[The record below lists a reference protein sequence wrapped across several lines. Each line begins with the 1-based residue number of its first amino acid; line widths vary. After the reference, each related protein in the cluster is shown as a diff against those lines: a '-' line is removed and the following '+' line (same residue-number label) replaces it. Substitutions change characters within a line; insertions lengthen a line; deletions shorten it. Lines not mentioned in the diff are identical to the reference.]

1 MVENNVPFLSGISEN
16 LLSELVPA
24 PDLGWF
30 WAHLTW
36 RIVVFYEK
44 KKVSI
49 VLLLICYK
57 SSRFFFLNKHKVYG
71 SFSTGIPVQSIKLPA
86 PIYCSVCQVQ

>member
-1 MVENNVPFLSGISEN
+1 MHLMVENNVPFLSGISEN

-44 KKVSI
+44 RLKKGQYCVTAY
-49 VLLLICYK
+49 LLQVEQV
-57 SSRFFFLNKHKVYG
+57 FF
-71 SFSTGIPVQSIKLPA
+71 
-86 PIYCSVCQVQ
+86 